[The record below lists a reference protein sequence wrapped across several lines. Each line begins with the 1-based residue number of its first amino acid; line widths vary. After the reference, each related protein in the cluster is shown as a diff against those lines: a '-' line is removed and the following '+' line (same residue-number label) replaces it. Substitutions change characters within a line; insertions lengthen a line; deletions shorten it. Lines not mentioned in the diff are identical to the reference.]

1 MVMLSYDRFTSM
13 RPFILGKNPLSPEAQ
28 NLKIDLK
35 YTKETRMD
43 NKSNSPDQTIEN
55 KFYYGWY
62 IVGAGA
68 ISNLF
73 TIGILAWG
81 LGIFVEEFRSEFGW
95 SIKAIALGFSIRS
108 FETGLLSP
116 FTGYLIDRIGARKA
130 TILGTSLMAAGLFL
144 FSQVNSLSSYY
155 IASATLALG
164 QSVGGLPSF
173 TRALINWFQQK
184 RGQAIGLMNTGNALG
199 YFAPLVMASLLAAVG
214 WRETLFIS
222 GTVIFVI
229 GVPLAFVV
237 RDRPKLSD
245 TLVTD
250 SSMESSDLEQPN
262 SKSESVPV
270 IRTDAD
276 SGLTVREALRV
287 PAFYLMLLAA
297 GVEGFSHGP
306 WVTFNIPHMQ
316 TSGFSLQGA
325 TTIIGVYGLLQVV
338 LRYAVG
344 VLSDRIGR
352 RRIYISSYLFQ
363 TVGII
368 SFAFLS
374 PGRMWLSPIYLITQG
389 ISHAAMVIGRDSI
402 VADYFGTKR
411 YSTIRGLRQALLLPA
426 TFLAPLFMGALF
438 DIRGSYRLG
447 YIIVAII
454 GATGSI
460 WLSLIRRSQWE
471 TPQRGN

>member
-1 MVMLSYDRFTSM
+1 MNQQLIPPNQAEDKKLF
-13 RPFILGKNPLSPEAQ
+13 
-28 NLKIDLK
+28 
-35 YTKETRMD
+35 
-43 NKSNSPDQTIEN
+43 
-55 KFYYGWY
+55 YGWY

-68 ISNLF
+68 VSNLF

-130 TILGTSLMAAGLFL
+130 TVLGTSLMAVGLFL
-144 FSQVNSLSSYY
+144 FSQVNSLSTYY
-155 IASATLALG
+155 LASATLALG

-173 TRALINWFQQK
+173 TRAVMNWFQKK

-222 GTVIFVI
+222 GLVILVV

-237 RDRPKLSD
+237 RDKPESSENHTTGSSLGSASQKRTNQ
-245 TLVTD
+245 TLVA
-250 SSMESSDLEQPN
+250 SPQKDL
-262 SKSESVPV
+262 
-270 IRTDAD
+270 D
-276 SGLTVREALRV
+276 SGMEVREVLRV

-316 TSGFSLQGA
+316 TSGFSLQAA
-325 TTIIGVYGLLQVV
+325 TTIVGIYGLLQVV
-338 LRYAVG
+338 LRYGVG

-374 PGRMWLSPIYLITQG
+374 PENIWLAPIYLITQG
-389 ISHAAMVIGRDSI
+389 ISHAAIVIGRDSI

-438 DIRGSYRLG
+438 DIRGNYRLG

-460 WLSLIRRSQWE
+460 WLSLIRRPQWE
-471 TPQRGN
+471 SLEREV

>member
-1 MVMLSYDRFTSM
+1 MNQQS
-13 RPFILGKNPLSPEAQ
+13 ISPNQSED
-28 NLKIDLK
+28 K
-35 YTKETRMD
+35 
-43 NKSNSPDQTIEN
+43 
-55 KFYYGWY
+55 KFFYGWY

-130 TILGTSLMAAGLFL
+130 TILGTSLMAVGLFL
-144 FSQVNSLSSYY
+144 FSQVNSLPSYY
-155 IASATLALG
+155 LASATLALG

-173 TRALINWFQQK
+173 TRAVMNWFQKK

-222 GTVIFVI
+222 GLVILVV

-237 RDRPKLSD
+237 RDKPESSEKHVSGSSLGSASLKETNP
-245 TLVTD
+245 TLVALPQK
-250 SSMESSDLEQPN
+250 DL
-262 SKSESVPV
+262 
-270 IRTDAD
+270 D
-276 SGLTVREALRV
+276 SGMEVREVLRV

-316 TSGFSLQGA
+316 TSGFSLQAA
-325 TTIIGVYGLLQVV
+325 TTIVGIYGLLQVV
-338 LRYAVG
+338 LRYGVG

-363 TVGII
+363 TAGII

-374 PGRMWLSPIYLITQG
+374 PENIWLAPIYLITQG

-438 DIRGSYRLG
+438 DIRGNYRLG

-460 WLSLIRRSQWE
+460 WLSLIRRPQWE
-471 TPQRGN
+471 SLEREV

>member
-1 MVMLSYDRFTSM
+1 MNQKS
-13 RPFILGKNPLSPEAQ
+13 ISP
-28 NLKIDLK
+28 N
-35 YTKETRMD
+35 RSRD
-43 NKSNSPDQTIEN
+43 NK
-55 KFYYGWY
+55 FFYGWY

-68 ISNLF
+68 MSNLF
-73 TIGILAWG
+73 TIGIIAWG

-144 FSQVNSLSSYY
+144 FSQVNSLPSYY
-155 IASATLALG
+155 LASVTLALG

-173 TRALINWFQQK
+173 TRAVMNWFQQK

-222 GTVIFVI
+222 GLVILVI

-237 RDRPKLSD
+237 RDKPKPDALSA
-245 TLVTD
+245 TV
-250 SSMESSDLEQPN
+250 SSPEANPLEEAN
-262 SKSESVPV
+262 SASATVGQKDPE
-270 IRTDAD
+270 
-276 SGLTVREALRV
+276 SGLTVREVLRI

-316 TSGFSLQGA
+316 TSGFSLQTA
-325 TTIIGVYGLLQVV
+325 TTIVGIYGLIQVV
-338 LRYAVG
+338 LRYSIG

-374 PGRMWLSPIYLITQG
+374 PERIWLAPIYLITQG
-389 ISHAAMVIGRDSI
+389 ISHAAIVIGRDSI

-411 YSTIRGLRQALLLPA
+411 YSTIRGLRQALVLPA
-426 TFLAPLFMGALF
+426 TFLAPLFMGTLF
-438 DIRGSYRLG
+438 DLQGNYRLG

-460 WLSLIRRSQWE
+460 WLSLIRRPQWE
-471 TPQRGN
+471 NFRQES

>member
-1 MVMLSYDRFTSM
+1 MNQKS
-13 RPFILGKNPLSPEAQ
+13 ISP
-28 NLKIDLK
+28 N
-35 YTKETRMD
+35 RSRD
-43 NKSNSPDQTIEN
+43 NT
-55 KFYYGWY
+55 FFYGWY

-68 ISNLF
+68 MSNLF
-73 TIGILAWG
+73 TIGIIAWG

-108 FETGLLSP
+108 LETGLLSP
-116 FTGYLIDRIGARKA
+116 FTGYLIDRFGARKA

-144 FSQVNSLSSYY
+144 FSQVNSLPSYY
-155 IASATLALG
+155 LASVILALG

-173 TRALINWFQQK
+173 TRAVMNWFQQK

-222 GTVIFVI
+222 GLVILVI

-237 RDRPKLSD
+237 RDKPKPAARSTTVSSPGPNPLQESNSASTTVD
-245 TLVTD
+245 KTD
-250 SSMESSDLEQPN
+250 P
-262 SKSESVPV
+262 
-270 IRTDAD
+270 D
-276 SGLTVREALRV
+276 SGLTVREVLRI

-316 TSGFSLQGA
+316 TSGFSLQTA
-325 TTIIGVYGLLQVV
+325 TTIVEIYGLIQVV
-338 LRYAVG
+338 LRYSIG

-374 PGRMWLSPIYLITQG
+374 PERIWLAPIYLITQG
-389 ISHAAMVIGRDSI
+389 ISHAAIVIGRDSI

-411 YSTIRGLRQALLLPA
+411 YSTIRGLRQALVLPA
-426 TFLAPLFMGALF
+426 TFLAPLFMGILF
-438 DIRGSYRLG
+438 DLQGNYRLG
-447 YIIVAII
+447 YIIVAIV

-460 WLSLIRRSQWE
+460 WLSLIRRPQW
-471 TPQRGN
+471 GNFPEES

>member
-1 MVMLSYDRFTSM
+1 MNQQSIPPNQAEDKKLF
-13 RPFILGKNPLSPEAQ
+13 
-28 NLKIDLK
+28 
-35 YTKETRMD
+35 
-43 NKSNSPDQTIEN
+43 
-55 KFYYGWY
+55 YGWY

-68 ISNLF
+68 VSNLF

-130 TILGTSLMAAGLFL
+130 TILGTSLMAVGLFL
-144 FSQVNSLSSYY
+144 FSQVDSLSTYY
-155 IASATLALG
+155 LASATLALG

-173 TRALINWFQQK
+173 TRAVMNWFQKK

-222 GTVIFVI
+222 GLVILVV

-237 RDRPKLSD
+237 RDKPESSEIHTTGSSLGSASQKRTNQ
-245 TLVTD
+245 TLVA
-250 SSMESSDLEQPN
+250 SPQKDL
-262 SKSESVPV
+262 
-270 IRTDAD
+270 D
-276 SGLTVREALRV
+276 SGMEVREVLRV

-316 TSGFSLQGA
+316 TSGFSLQAA
-325 TTIIGVYGLLQVV
+325 TTIVGIYGLLQIV
-338 LRYAVG
+338 LRYGVG

-374 PGRMWLSPIYLITQG
+374 PENIWLAPIYLITQG
-389 ISHAAMVIGRDSI
+389 ISHAAIVIGRDSI

-438 DIRGSYRLG
+438 DIRGNYRLG

-460 WLSLIRRSQWE
+460 WLSLIRRPQWE
-471 TPQRGN
+471 SLEREV

>member
-1 MVMLSYDRFTSM
+1 MNQQS
-13 RPFILGKNPLSPEAQ
+13 ISPNQSEE
-28 NLKIDLK
+28 K
-35 YTKETRMD
+35 
-43 NKSNSPDQTIEN
+43 
-55 KFYYGWY
+55 KFFYGWY

-130 TILGTSLMAAGLFL
+130 TILGTSLMAVGLFL
-144 FSQVNSLSSYY
+144 FSQVNSLPSYY
-155 IASATLALG
+155 LASATLALG

-173 TRALINWFQQK
+173 TRAVMNWFQKK

-222 GTVIFVI
+222 GLVILVV

-237 RDRPKLSD
+237 RDKP
-245 TLVTD
+245 
-250 SSMESSDLEQPN
+250 ESSEKHATGSPLGSASLKETNPTLIALPQKDL
-262 SKSESVPV
+262 
-270 IRTDAD
+270 D
-276 SGLTVREALRV
+276 SGMEVREVLRV

-316 TSGFSLQGA
+316 TSGFSLQAA
-325 TTIIGVYGLLQVV
+325 TTIVGIYGLLQVV
-338 LRYAVG
+338 LRYGVG

-363 TVGII
+363 TAGII

-374 PGRMWLSPIYLITQG
+374 PENIWLAPIYLITQG

-438 DIRGSYRLG
+438 DIRGNYRLG

-460 WLSLIRRSQWE
+460 WLSLIRRPQWE
-471 TPQRGN
+471 SLEREV

>member
-1 MVMLSYDRFTSM
+1 MNQQS
-13 RPFILGKNPLSPEAQ
+13 ISPNQSED
-28 NLKIDLK
+28 K
-35 YTKETRMD
+35 
-43 NKSNSPDQTIEN
+43 
-55 KFYYGWY
+55 KFFYGWY

-130 TILGTSLMAAGLFL
+130 TILGTSLMAVGLFL
-144 FSQVNSLSSYY
+144 FSQVNSLPSYY
-155 IASATLALG
+155 LASATLALG

-173 TRALINWFQQK
+173 TRAVMNWFQKK

-222 GTVIFVI
+222 GLVILVV

-237 RDRPKLSD
+237 RDKPESSEKHVSGSSLGSASLKKTNP
-245 TLVTD
+245 TLVALPQK
-250 SSMESSDLEQPN
+250 DL
-262 SKSESVPV
+262 
-270 IRTDAD
+270 D
-276 SGLTVREALRV
+276 SGMEVREVLRV

-316 TSGFSLQGA
+316 TSGFSLQAA
-325 TTIIGVYGLLQVV
+325 TTIVGIYGLLQVV
-338 LRYAVG
+338 LRYGVG

-363 TVGII
+363 TAGII

-374 PGRMWLSPIYLITQG
+374 PENIWLAPIYLITQG

-438 DIRGSYRLG
+438 DIRGNYRLG

-460 WLSLIRRSQWE
+460 WLSLIRRPQWE
-471 TPQRGN
+471 SLEREV

>member
-1 MVMLSYDRFTSM
+1 MNQQSIPPNQAEDKKLF
-13 RPFILGKNPLSPEAQ
+13 
-28 NLKIDLK
+28 
-35 YTKETRMD
+35 
-43 NKSNSPDQTIEN
+43 
-55 KFYYGWY
+55 YGWY

-68 ISNLF
+68 VSNLF

-130 TILGTSLMAAGLFL
+130 TILGTSLMAVGLFL
-144 FSQVNSLSSYY
+144 FSQVDSLSTYY
-155 IASATLALG
+155 LASATLALG

-173 TRALINWFQQK
+173 TRAVMNWFQKK

-222 GTVIFVI
+222 GLVILVV

-237 RDRPKLSD
+237 RDKPESSEIHTTGSSLGSD
-245 TLVTD
+245 SQKRTNQTLVA
-250 SSMESSDLEQPN
+250 SPQKDL
-262 SKSESVPV
+262 
-270 IRTDAD
+270 D
-276 SGLTVREALRV
+276 SGMEVREVLRV

-316 TSGFSLQGA
+316 TSGFSLQAA
-325 TTIIGVYGLLQVV
+325 TTIVGIYGLLQIV
-338 LRYAVG
+338 LRYGVG

-374 PGRMWLSPIYLITQG
+374 PENIWLAPIYLITQG
-389 ISHAAMVIGRDSI
+389 ISHAAIVIGRDSI

-438 DIRGSYRLG
+438 DIRGNYRLG

-460 WLSLIRRSQWE
+460 WLSLIRRPQWE
-471 TPQRGN
+471 SLEREV

>member
-1 MVMLSYDRFTSM
+1 MNQQLIPPNQAEDKKLF
-13 RPFILGKNPLSPEAQ
+13 
-28 NLKIDLK
+28 
-35 YTKETRMD
+35 
-43 NKSNSPDQTIEN
+43 
-55 KFYYGWY
+55 YGWY

-68 ISNLF
+68 VSNLF

-130 TILGTSLMAAGLFL
+130 TVLGTSLMAVGLFL
-144 FSQVNSLSSYY
+144 FSQVNSLSTYY
-155 IASATLALG
+155 LASATLALG

-173 TRALINWFQQK
+173 TRAVMNWFQKK

-222 GTVIFVI
+222 GLVILVV

-237 RDRPKLSD
+237 RDKPESSENHTTVSSLGSASQKRTNQ
-245 TLVTD
+245 TLVA
-250 SSMESSDLEQPN
+250 SPQKDL
-262 SKSESVPV
+262 
-270 IRTDAD
+270 D
-276 SGLTVREALRV
+276 SGMEVREVLRV

-316 TSGFSLQGA
+316 TSGFSLQAA
-325 TTIIGVYGLLQVV
+325 TTIVGIYGLLQIV
-338 LRYAVG
+338 LRYGVG

-374 PGRMWLSPIYLITQG
+374 PENIWLAPIYLITQG
-389 ISHAAMVIGRDSI
+389 ISHAAIVIGRDSI

-438 DIRGSYRLG
+438 DIRGNYRLG

-460 WLSLIRRSQWE
+460 WLSLIRRPQWE
-471 TPQRGN
+471 SLEREV

>member
-1 MVMLSYDRFTSM
+1 MNQQLIPPNQAEDKKLF
-13 RPFILGKNPLSPEAQ
+13 
-28 NLKIDLK
+28 
-35 YTKETRMD
+35 
-43 NKSNSPDQTIEN
+43 
-55 KFYYGWY
+55 YGWY

-68 ISNLF
+68 VSNLF

-130 TILGTSLMAAGLFL
+130 TVLGTSLMAVGLFL
-144 FSQVNSLSSYY
+144 FSQVNSLSTYY
-155 IASATLALG
+155 LASATLALG

-173 TRALINWFQQK
+173 TRAVMNWFQKK

-222 GTVIFVI
+222 GLVILVV

-237 RDRPKLSD
+237 RDKPESSENHTTGSSLGSASQKRTNQ
-245 TLVTD
+245 TLVA
-250 SSMESSDLEQPN
+250 SPQKDL
-262 SKSESVPV
+262 
-270 IRTDAD
+270 D
-276 SGLTVREALRV
+276 SGMEVREVLRI

-316 TSGFSLQGA
+316 TSGFSLQAA
-325 TTIIGVYGLLQVV
+325 TTIVGIYGLLQIV
-338 LRYAVG
+338 LRYGVG

-374 PGRMWLSPIYLITQG
+374 PENIWLAPIYLITQG
-389 ISHAAMVIGRDSI
+389 ISHAAIVIGRDSI

-438 DIRGSYRLG
+438 DIRGNYRLG

-460 WLSLIRRSQWE
+460 WLSLIRRPQWE
-471 TPQRGN
+471 SLEREV